1 MSKKEWKRILPRLN
15 ANLNGEIESVIKF
28 SYDALCQEDKDLFLY
43 LACFFDNQPVHKVEE
58 ILANKFLD
66 VGQGL
71 HVLVE
76 RSFISIEYG
85 RIKMHTLLR
94 QFGRENSRKQFVHHG
109 VTKRQLLVDTRDI
122 YEVLSDDTIVS
133 VNIALLPTIVFFF

>member
-1 MSKKEWKRILPRLN
+1 M
-15 ANLNGEIESVIKF
+15 
-28 SYDALCQEDKDLFLY
+28 
-43 LACFFDNQPVHKVEE
+43 
-58 ILANKFLD
+58 
-66 VGQGL
+66 
-71 HVLVE
+71 
-76 RSFISIEYG
+76 SIEYG

-133 VNIALLPTIVFFF
+133 VNIALLPTIFFFLITNHFYLYFFWLLFRILEVLSD